1 MYLRDKIKVAL
12 SIAILSSMIMEAALA
27 GGVVIGMGAEGD
39 TVDGRAYSF
48 FADVSLTDSTWI
60 SGAVALNETTN
71 DVFELDTKFAD
82 ISLDHFFDPFGI
94 RLGGSYWGAEGFL
107 ESKDVHASLY
117 LRGEKGS
124 ISADFERRNFDL
136 TIRADAFPE
145 PRTVDFSA
153 TGYGLTGRLKTSKRT
168 SVYLGGMSYD
178 YSRRIGLQP
187 ETDRL
192 RFLAISRISLMNSL
206 IDYRLS
212 GGIEIEFGE
221 RRLDFRYSH
230 WKTAVFQGR
239 VDSLGVGWLTP
250 LGNSADIEFRLAVDD
265 SDEFGQATVFSVFLY
280 LYDE

>member
-1 MYLRDKIKVAL
+1 MYLPERTPVAL
-12 SIAILSSMIMEAALA
+12 SIALLLTLALEVA
-27 GGVVIGMGAEGD
+27 FADGVVIGMGAEGD

-71 DVFELDTKFAD
+71 DVFELQTKFAD
-82 ISLDHFFDPFGI
+82 ISVDHFFDPFGI
-94 RLGGSYWGAEGFL
+94 RLGGSYWGDEGFL
-107 ESKDVHASLY
+107 ESKDVHASFY

-124 ISADFERRNFDL
+124 LSADFERRNFAL
-136 TIRADAFPE
+136 TIRLDSLPE
-145 PRTVDFSA
+145 ARSIDFSA
-153 TGYGLTGRLKTSKRT
+153 KGYGLTGRLKTGNRT
-168 SVYLGGMSYD
+168 SVYLGGMTYD

-192 RFLAISRISLMNSL
+192 RFLAVSRISLMNSL
-206 IDYRLS
+206 IDYRVS

-221 RRLDFRYSH
+221 RRLDFRYAH
-230 WKTAVFQGR
+230 WKTAVFRGQ
-239 VDSLGVGWLTP
+239 VDSFGVGWLMP
-250 LGNSADIEFRLAVDD
+250 VGNAADIEFRLALDD